1 MRHWSFLDDERVEPE
16 EFSPRE
22 KLGAMLALALAAILF
37 VAFLAA
43 FGPMDAPSPNTVG
56 LKDLR

>member
-1 MRHWSFLDDERVEPE
+1 MKHWSFLDDESSEPD

-22 KLGAMLALALAAILF
+22 KFRVLVALAVAAILF
-37 VAFLAA
+37 VAFLVA
-43 FGPMDAPSPNTVG
+43 FGPMDAGSPNTIG